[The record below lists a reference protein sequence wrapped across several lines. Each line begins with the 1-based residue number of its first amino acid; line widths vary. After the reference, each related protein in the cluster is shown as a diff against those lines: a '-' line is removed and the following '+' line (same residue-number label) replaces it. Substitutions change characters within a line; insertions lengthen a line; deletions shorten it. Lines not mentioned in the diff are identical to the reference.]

1 MSAQKLYTP
10 EMLGLAVELAR
21 WPLAQTLTLRGDAR
35 SPSCGSTL
43 AVALALDEEQRIEQI
58 GMQVRACAVG
68 QAAAAIFA
76 RHAAGRGAAEIDA
89 ALDRLDAW
97 LAGEGAMPDW
107 PDLEL
112 IAAASDYPGRHGA
125 ILLPWRA
132 ASSALSTGASAG

>member
-10 EMLGLAVELAR
+10 EMLGLAVELAK
-21 WPLAQTLTLRGDAR
+21 WPLVETMPLKGDAR

-43 AVALALDEEQRIEQI
+43 AMALELDEAQRIAQL
-58 GMQVRACAVG
+58 GMRVRACAVG

-76 RHAAGRGAAEIDA
+76 RHAGGRGAAEISA
-89 ALDRLDAW
+89 ALESFTAW

-107 PDLEL
+107 PDLAL
-112 IAAASDYPGRHGA
+112 IAAARDYPGRHGA

-132 ASSALSTGASAG
+132 ASSALSSIAASG

>member
-21 WPLAQTLTLRGDAR
+21 WPLVETMALRGDAR

-43 AVALALDEEQRIEQI
+43 ALALALDDDQRIEQV
-58 GMQVRACAVG
+58 GMRVRACAVG

-76 RHAAGRGAAEIDA
+76 RHSAGRGEAEINA
-89 ALDRLDAW
+89 ALDSLGAW
-97 LAGEGAMPDW
+97 LAGESSMPDW

-132 ASSALSTGASAG
+132 ASSALSSGASPG